1 VATADRTVLDDLTAE
16 ETDLYGL
23 LRELEDDDWSRP
35 TPAAGWRVR
44 DQVAHLAHTEEVA
57 RDTAMGG
64 PASLDAE
71 IARHDGN
78 GQAMI
83 DAGVARACGLAPSEL
98 LEWWWDAAAANRRGL
113 ASLNT
118 SVRVPW
124 GLGMG
129 WRAFVTARLMEH
141 WAHGLDIRAAVGR
154 PGADTARLRHV
165 AWIAT
170 SALPYAFTVAGV
182 VPPEGRTLRV
192 ELIPPDEAQAGREL
206 WTFGPLG
213 ATDRLSGPAGQWCRR
228 AVQRATVAETPDL
241 RPEGSL
247 AELAVAHARA
257 FL

>member
-1 VATADRTVLDDLTAE
+1 VAKADRRVLEDLAAE
-16 ETDLYGL
+16 QTDLYGVL
-23 LRELEDDDWSRP
+23 CELEDDDWSRA
-35 TPAAGWRVR
+35 TPAAGWQVR
-44 DQVAHLAHTEEVA
+44 DQVAHLAHTEELA
-57 RDTAMGG
+57 RDTATGG

-71 IARHDGN
+71 IARHGGN

-83 DAGVARACGLAPSEL
+83 DDGVARARNLVPSEL
-98 LEWWWDAAAANRRGL
+98 LHWWWDAAAANRRALG
-113 ASLNT
+113 SLDT

-154 PGADTARLRHV
+154 PGVDTGRLRHV

-182 VPPEGRTLRV
+182 QPPEERSLRV
-192 ELIPPDEAQAGREL
+192 EVTPPPDALDGREL
-206 WTFGPLG
+206 WTFGPSD
-213 ATDRLSGPAGQWCRR
+213 ATDRLRGPAGQWCRR
-228 AVQRATVAETPDL
+228 AVQRATVAEVPDL
-241 RPEGSL
+241 RVEGPL
-247 AELAVAHARA
+247 AELALAHARA